1 MENQLRFYQQ
11 DFIAWLEALN
21 YSEYSINQAKL
32 AVSQLNEFLESK
44 DINHPTGISAMHL
57 HKFFEYLKLRTNR
70 RRGGGLSPSYINKLN
85 GSLRL
90 YQKFL
95 QLNHR
100 IYLPLTQNYFR
111 GLKTEVEVLTVDEVK
126 SLYNACDMSQPI
138 GYRDRAILALYYG
151 VGLRRSE
158 GINLTMEDVKLEE
171 RIIHVRESKNRR
183 ERFVPMAMK
192 VYQDLK
198 DYTLIARPIMKMEK
212 TNQFLLSTK
221 GKALS
226 KFSVLPR
233 IKALQELS
241 EEDSI
246 HFKDVNVHTLR
257 HSLGT
262 HLLQNGMSIER
273 ISRILGHSS
282 ITTTQIYTHLI
293 DKL

>member
-1 MENQLRFYQQ
+1 
-11 DFIAWLEALN
+11 
-21 YSEYSINQAKL
+21 
-32 AVSQLNEFLESK
+32 
-44 DINHPTGISAMHL
+44 
-57 HKFFEYLKLRTNR
+57 
-70 RRGGGLSPSYINKLN
+70 
-85 GSLRL
+85 
-90 YQKFL
+90 
-95 QLNHR
+95 
-100 IYLPLTQNYFR
+100 
-111 GLKTEVEVLTVDEVK
+111 
-126 SLYNACDMSQPI
+126 
-138 GYRDRAILALYYG
+138 
-151 VGLRRSE
+151 
-158 GINLTMEDVKLEE
+158 
-171 RIIHVRESKNRR
+171 
-183 ERFVPMAMK
+183 MAMK